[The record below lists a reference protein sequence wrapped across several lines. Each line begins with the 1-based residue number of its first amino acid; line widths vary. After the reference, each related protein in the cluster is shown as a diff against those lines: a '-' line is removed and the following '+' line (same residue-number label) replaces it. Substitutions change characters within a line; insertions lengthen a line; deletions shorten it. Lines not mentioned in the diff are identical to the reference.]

1 MRIVESN
8 SEVTMLVRSRKHI
21 RWGVATAVIALGL
34 SGIPMSLDVD
44 ALAFGAKAAFAGAGG
59 SGKGKG
65 NGHGH
70 DKGVGTD
77 QSQQAKLTN
86 GHLAK
91 TDPMHPSNLGR
102 LNGFL
107 HASPQALVN
116 ASANSAIGILS
127 KSYAEALAGYLA
139 TGDTTTTTTTTVT
152 EDDLAA
158 ILAKAANKPLTGEQI
173 IAINE
178 KLMAVDPELAALGE
192 TTVTNTDG
200 TTTTTN
206 SLTDPALADALA
218 EEANAIQ
225 DTETNQGLGSGDDAA
240 DDGAT
245 DDGDV
250 ADGGDSEDS
259 DGVVAAAADSVT
271 QAAEDTA
278 DAVGDFIDD
287 TF

>member
-1 MRIVESN
+1 MPVK
-8 SEVTMLVRSRKHI
+8 SRKHA

-34 SGIPMSLDVD
+34 SGVPMSLDVD
-44 ALAFGAKAAFAGAGG
+44 ALAFGAKAALAGAGG
-59 SGKGKG
+59 GKGKG
-65 NGHGH
+65 DGHGHGHGH
-70 DKGVGTD
+70 DKGVVTD
-77 QSQQAKLTN
+77 ESQQATAIKGK

-107 HASPQALVN
+107 HASPQALLN

-127 KSYAEALAGYLA
+127 KTYAEALAGYLA
-139 TGDTTTTTTTTVT
+139 AGDTTTTTTTTVT

-158 ILAKAANKPLTGEQI
+158 ILAKAANKQLTGEQI

-178 KLMAVDPELAALGE
+178 KLMAVDPDLAALGE
-192 TTVTNTDG
+192 TTVTNPDG

-218 EEANAIQ
+218 DEANAIQ
-225 DTETNQGLGSGDDAA
+225 ATEANQGLGSGDDAA

-245 DDGDV
+245 DDGDA
-250 ADGGDSEDS
+250 ADAGDTESAE
-259 DGVVAAAADSVT
+259 GAVAAAADSVAK
-271 QAAEDTA
+271 AAEDTA
-278 DAVGDFIDD
+278 DAVGSFIDD

>member
-1 MRIVESN
+1 MRLIDSN
-8 SEVTMLVRSRKHI
+8 SEATMPVKSRKHI

-34 SGIPMSLDVD
+34 SGLPLSLDLD
-44 ALAFGAKAAFAGAGG
+44 ALAFGAKTALADAGG
-59 SGKGKG
+59 NGKGKG
-65 NGHGH
+65 HGHGH

-77 QSQQAKLTN
+77 QSQQTELTKT
-86 GHLAK
+86 HLSK
-91 TDPMHPSNLGR
+91 DDPMHPSNLGR

-107 HASPQALVN
+107 HASPQALLN

-127 KSYAEALAGYLA
+127 KTYAEALAGYLA
-139 TGDTTTTTTTTVT
+139 AGDTTTTTTTVT

-158 ILAKAANKPLTGEQI
+158 ILAKAANKQLTGEQI

-178 KLMAVDPELAALGE
+178 KLMAVDPDLAALGE
-192 TTVTNTDG
+192 TTVTNPDG

-225 DTETNQGLGSGDDAA
+225 DSEANQGLGSGDDTA

-245 DDGDV
+245 DDGD
-250 ADGGDSEDS
+250 AAADS
-259 DGVVAAAADSVT
+259 DTESAEGVVAAAADSVT

-278 DAVGDFIDD
+278 DAVGDFVDD

>member
-1 MRIVESN
+1 
-8 SEVTMLVRSRKHI
+8 MLVKSRRHI

-34 SGIPMSLDVD
+34 GGLPISFDVD
-44 ALAFGAKAAFAGAGG
+44 ALAFGAKAALADAGG
-59 SGKGKG
+59 SGKG

-70 DKGVGTD
+70 GHDKSGGTD
-77 QSQQAKLTN
+77 DSQEIELTN

-107 HASPQALVN
+107 HASPRALAN
-116 ASANSAIGILS
+116 ASPNSAIGVLS
-127 KSYAEALAGYLA
+127 KTYADALAGYLA
-139 TGDTTTTTTTTVT
+139 AGDTTTTTTTTVT

-158 ILAKAANKPLTGEQI
+158 ILAKAANKPLTSEQI
-173 IAINE
+173 VAINE

-192 TTVTNTDG
+192 TTVANPDG

-218 EEANAIQ
+218 KDANAIQ
-225 DTETNQGLGSGDDAA
+225 ATEANQGLGSGDDAA
-240 DDGAT
+240 AGGAT
-245 DDGDV
+245 AG
-250 ADGGDSEDS
+250 SETENS

-271 QAAEDTA
+271 KAAEDTT
-278 DAVGDFIDD
+278 DAVGDFVDD

>member
-1 MRIVESN
+1 
-8 SEVTMLVRSRKHI
+8 MLLKSRKHA
-21 RWGVATAVIALGL
+21 RWGVVTAVIALGL
-34 SGIPMSLDVD
+34 SGLPMSLDVD
-44 ALAFGAKAAFAGAGG
+44 ALAFGAKAALAGVGG
-59 SGKGKG
+59 GKGKG
-65 NGHGH
+65 NGHGHGHGH

-77 QSQQAKLTN
+77 ESQQATAIKGKGHK

-107 HASPQALVN
+107 HASPQALLN

-127 KSYAEALAGYLA
+127 KTYAEALAGYLA
-139 TGDTTTTTTTTVT
+139 AGDTTTTTTTTVT
-152 EDDLAA
+152 EADLAA
-158 ILAKAANKPLTGEQI
+158 ILAKAANKQLTGEQI

-178 KLMAVDPELAALGE
+178 KLMAVDPDLAALGE
-192 TTVTNTDG
+192 TTVTNPDG

-218 EEANAIQ
+218 DEANAIQ
-225 DTETNQGLGSGDDAA
+225 DTEANQGLGSGDDAA

-245 DDGDV
+245 DDGDA
-250 ADGGDSEDS
+250 ADDSDTEDS
-259 DGVVAAAADSVT
+259 AGAVAAAAADSVT